1 MWLKTNCVL
10 VGLFL
15 SLMSVTSASAA
26 SREIEDFFFEQ
37 LQKATLPLRP
47 RGAGEAFMAN
57 CIANL
62 TPTPTKK
69 RKSYLLRSD
78 EACRSS
84 FELVRPPDR
93 EDHH

>member
-10 VGLFL
+10 VGSVFL

-26 SREIEDFFFEQ
+26 SREIEDFCFEQ

-47 RGAGEAFMAN
+47 RGAEEAFMAN

-69 RKSYLLRSD
+69 
-78 EACRSS
+78 A
-84 FELVRPPDR
+84 
-93 EDHH
+93 

>member
-10 VGLFL
+10 VVSVFL

-26 SREIEDFFFEQ
+26 SREIEDFCFEQ

-57 CIANL
+57 CIANRRQ
-62 TPTPTKK
+62 PK
-69 RKSYLLRSD
+69 RASTALIEEPRSP
-78 EACRSS
+78 AVC
-84 FELVRPPDR
+84 
-93 EDHH
+93 